1 MTVLI
6 NILILPILLQDCTN
20 SKKAVVMAKKLKKA
34 GFPFGIFF
42 IMLLLLVLLS
52 SAVVAG
58 FFYFSVM
65 RGIDD
70 IETGIRKYSTAMA
83 EASSDVAD
91 LSNRIKNYSRLK
103 TLFTQKITENM
114 IREAFFVLENGK
126 IIAHSRADVQRK
138 LKDNII
144 NDEFAYNID
153 LILQPLKNKSKEIQ
167 YLPYNIMDNRKLPF
181 NREEIRLL
189 KEYIY
194 PEIKVNGWLV
204 TKAVYSKPGKRRAE
218 KGIGTVNFII
228 SRDKIYDLILSRRDE
243 SIKLSEYLG
252 YVSLGIAFFI
262 SIIIFVRYRSIM
274 ASAMKMSAP
283 APSAPVKDKPR
294 EKEEISK
301 PERAAAELFIDPTRP
316 IKDAIP
322 VQKS

>member
-1 MTVLI
+1 MSVLI
-6 NILILPILLQDCTN
+6 NILILPILLQDCTK
-20 SKKAVVMAKKLKKA
+20 SKKAVFMAKKLKKA
-34 GFPFGIFF
+34 GFPFGIFL
-42 IMLLLLVLLS
+42 IMLILLGLLS

-91 LSNRIKNYSRLK
+91 LSHRVKNYSKLK
-103 TLFTQKITENM
+103 TLFRQKITENM
-114 IREAFFVLENGK
+114 IREVFFVLENGK
-126 IIAHSRADVQRK
+126 IIAHSSADVQRK

-144 NDEFAYNID
+144 NDEFAYNVD
-153 LILQPLKNKSKEIQ
+153 MILQPLKNGSREII
-167 YLPYNIMDNRKLPF
+167 YSNYNIMDKKVPF
-181 NREEIRLL
+181 NKEEIRLI

-204 TKAVYSKPGKRRAE
+204 TKAVYSKVKKRGRE
-218 KGIGTVNFII
+218 KAIGTVNFII
-228 SRDKIYDLILSRRDE
+228 SKDRIYDLILSRRDE
-243 SIKLSEYLG
+243 SIKLAEYLG
-252 YVSLGIAFFI
+252 YISLGIAFFV

-283 APSAPVKDKPR
+283 APSAPLKEKPG
-294 EKEEISK
+294 KEEGISK
-301 PERAAAELFIDPTRP
+301 PARVATELFIDSKRP